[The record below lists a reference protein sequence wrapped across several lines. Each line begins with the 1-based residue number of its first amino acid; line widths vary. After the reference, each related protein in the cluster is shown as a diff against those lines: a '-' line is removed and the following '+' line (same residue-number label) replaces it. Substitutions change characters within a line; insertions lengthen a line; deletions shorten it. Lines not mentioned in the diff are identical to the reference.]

1 MSEAPTP
8 RVRRPSWRD
17 PRLGVGVLLV
27 AGSVALGS
35 WTVSR
40 ADDTVTVY
48 TTATVLSPGD
58 QVAVED
64 LVATQVQV
72 PAVADTYLT
81 PGGEPATDLVVLRTV
96 GAGEMVPL
104 AALGSAQSVQVRT
117 VTVPVD
123 AALAESIR
131 PGGLVDLWVALP
143 AGDGGAG
150 ATLAA
155 PEPLVQSVQVAQVHE
170 DTSIFAGAD
179 QMVAQV
185 LVPVD
190 DLADVL
196 AAQTGDGT
204 ITIVPV
210 PS

>member
-1 MSEAPTP
+1 TMNEAATP

-58 QVAVED
+58 QVDVED

-72 PAVADTYLT
+72 PALAETYLT
-81 PGGEPATDLVVLRTV
+81 PGEEPATGLVVLRTV
-96 GAGEMVPL
+96 GEGEMVPL

-131 PGGLVDLWVALP
+131 PGAVVDLWVALP
-143 AGDGGAG
+143 ADGGAGAG

-155 PEPLVQSVQVAQVHE
+155 PEHTSELQSRFDLVCRLLLEKKKSTV
-170 DTSIFAGAD
+170 
-179 QMVAQV
+179 
-185 LVPVD
+185 
-190 DLADVL
+190 
-196 AAQTGDGT
+196 
-204 ITIVPV
+204 
-210 PS
+210 

>member
-1 MSEAPTP
+1 GA
-8 RVRRPSWRD
+8 
-17 PRLGVGVLLV
+17 LV
-27 AGSVALGS
+27 AVDDRGSCGV
-35 WTVSR
+35 R
-40 ADDTVTVY
+40 
-48 TTATVLSPGD
+48 
-58 QVAVED
+58 
-64 LVATQVQV
+64 V
-72 PAVADTYLT
+72 PAVADAYLT
-81 PGGEPATDLVVLRTV
+81 PGGGRAAGLVVLRTV
-96 GAGEMVPL
+96 GAGEMGPL

-131 PGGLVDLWVALP
+131 PAGLVDLWVALP

-204 ITIVPV
+204 ITTVPV